1 MFSKTLVNRGFT
13 APWVIFAYANR
24 TPPLRGCADLA
35 QAKKNGAGVFA
46 LSGMLKSMSLARL
59 GAAMGLTVAVAGFF
73 MYVMGAM
80 TDAPKALLFSGLDP
94 RDSAEIVGRLDA
106 MKVPYSVEG
115 DGSTILVPSDQALR
129 LRMQLAGE
137 GLPAGGSVGY
147 EIFDRSDSFGQTSF
161 VQNVNLIRALEGE
174 LGRTVRSLSSIANAR
189 VHLNIPKRELFADK
203 QPEPTASVVI
213 RSRGTVS
220 PAQVTSIQNLVASAV
235 PGMQAS
241 LVTVIDEKGNMLGG
255 GAAQAGSASIRADER
270 TASLEDR
277 IRAQVEDLV
286 SSVVGPGRA
295 RVQVTAE
302 VDYNRITKESK
313 TFDPDGQVVVS
324 QQTSSTKANNSDGS
338 SAQGVTVTNSLPAGA
353 ADNSGG
359 SGGGSSSNEDRT
371 DETINYE
378 VSQTKS
384 IEVQEGGKIK
394 RLSVAVAV
402 DGNYKTDDK
411 GTRTYEARATEEMQQ
426 IEQIVRS
433 AIGFDEK
440 RGDQLKV
447 VNLRFSQPEIEALPP
462 AEEPLLGLVKD
473 DYWRLGQFGGL
484 GMIALLL
491 IFFVMRPLI
500 KALVS
505 PMPATALASEAIG
518 GPAGAAGALPAGGV
532 AQVAAATGPTMIAPM
547 PQSGVQAMIDIAQVE
562 GQVKES
568 SVRKVG
574 EIVGKHP
581 DEATSILRQ
590 WLHESA

>member
-1 MFSKTLVNRGFT
+1 
-13 APWVIFAYANR
+13 
-24 TPPLRGCADLA
+24 
-35 QAKKNGAGVFA
+35 
-46 LSGMLKSMSLARL
+46 MLKSMSLARL
-59 GAAMGLTVAVAGFF
+59 GAAMGLTIAVAGFF
-73 MYVMGAM
+73 MYIMGAM

-106 MKVPYSVEG
+106 LKVPYSVEG

-189 VHLNIPKRELFADK
+189 VHLNIPKRELFAEK
-203 QPEPTASVVI
+203 QPEPTASVVL

-220 PAQVTSIQNLVASAV
+220 PAQVQSIQNLVASAV
-235 PGMQAS
+235 PGMQAGS
-241 LVTVIDEKGNMLGG
+241 VTVIDEKGNMLGG
-255 GAAQAGSASIRADER
+255 GTAQGGSASIRADER

-277 IRAQVEDLV
+277 IRSQVEDLV

-313 TFDPDGQVVVS
+313 TFDPDGQVVIS
-324 QQTSSTKANNSDGS
+324 QQTSNTKANNSDGG

-353 ADNSGG
+353 ADGSGG

-411 GTRTYEARATEEMQQ
+411 GVRTYEARATDEMQQ

-473 DYWRLGQFGGL
+473 DYWRIAQFGGL

-505 PMPATALASEAIG
+505 PMPNQQLASQQLG
-518 GPAGAAGALPAGGV
+518 GPAGAPGALQGGAGA
-532 AQVAAATGPTMIAPM
+532 AQLASSPGPTLIAPT
-547 PQSGVQAMIDIAQVE
+547 QSGVQAMIDIAQVE

>member
-1 MFSKTLVNRGFT
+1 MGNFC
-13 APWVIFAYANR
+13 
-24 TPPLRGCADLA
+24 LRGSHAEVRCADLA
-35 QAKKNGAGVFA
+35 QAKNTGAGVFA
-46 LSGMLKSMSLARL
+46 LPGMLKSMGLARI

-106 MKVPYSVEG
+106 LKVPYSVEG

-203 QPEPTASVVI
+203 QPEPTASVVL

-220 PAQVTSIQNLVASAV
+220 PAQVQSIQNLVASAV
-235 PGMQAS
+235 PGMQAGS
-241 LVTVIDEKGNMLGG
+241 VTVIDEKGNMLGG

-270 TASLEDR
+270 TASYEDR
-277 IRAQVEDLV
+277 VRSQVEDLV

-302 VDYNRITKESK
+302 MDYNRITRESK
-313 TFDPDGQVVVS
+313 TFDPDGQVVIS
-324 QQTSSTKANNSDGS
+324 QQTSNTKAANSDGS
-338 SAQGVTVTNSLPAGA
+338 SSQGVSVTNSLPAGA
-353 ADNSGG
+353 TDGAGG

-384 IEVQEGGKIK
+384 TEVQEGGRIK

-411 GTRTYEARATEEMQQ
+411 GTRTYEARAAEEMQQ

-473 DYWRLGQFGGL
+473 DYWRIAQFGGL

-505 PMPATALASEAIG
+505 PIQSTTLASQAIA
-518 GPAGAAGALPAGGV
+518 GPAGVAGALSAGQGA
-532 AQVAAATGPTMIAPM
+532 AQLNSQTGPTMIAPA
-547 PQSGVQAMIDIAQVE
+547 PHSGVQAMIDIAQVE

>member
-1 MFSKTLVNRGFT
+1 
-13 APWVIFAYANR
+13 
-24 TPPLRGCADLA
+24 
-35 QAKKNGAGVFA
+35 
-46 LSGMLKSMSLARL
+46 MLKSMSLARI
-59 GAAMGLTVAVAGFF
+59 GAAMGLTIAVAGFF

-106 MKVPYSVEG
+106 LKVPYSVEG

-203 QPEPTASVVI
+203 QPDPAASVVI

-220 PAQVTSIQNLVASAV
+220 PAQVQSIQNLIASAV
-235 PGMQAS
+235 PGMQAAS
-241 LVTVIDEKGNMLGG
+241 VTVIDEKGNMLGG
-255 GAAQAGSASIRADER
+255 GSAQGGSASIRADER

-277 IRAQVEDLV
+277 IRSQVEELV

-302 VDYNRITKESK
+302 VDYNRITRESK
-313 TFDPDGQVVVS
+313 TFDPDGQVVIS
-324 QQTSSTKANNSDGS
+324 QQTSSTKANNADGS

-353 ADNSGG
+353 ADGGG

-411 GTRTYEARATEEMQQ
+411 GTRTYEARAAEEMQQ

-473 DYWRLGQFGGL
+473 DYWRIAQFGGL

-505 PMPATALASEAIG
+505 PIQTTALSSHAI
-518 GPAGAAGALPAGGV
+518 AGQAAQGALPSAAGATQLSAP
-532 AQVAAATGPTMIAPM
+532 TGPTMISPT